1 MNRVVL
7 ENKIKSCHCEG
18 FVRSNLLVKRLLH
31 PTKNVGFVMTENQ
44 KAIIIREGNN
54 G

>member
-7 ENKIKSCHCEG
+7 ENKIKGCHCEG

-31 PTKNVGFVMTENQ
+31 PTKNVEFAVTENQ
-44 KAIIIREGNN
+44 KTIIISEGTN